1 MSRST
6 ERRRSNWNRGAAGAA
21 GTVSSG
27 FMPVLVGTLSQ
38 PMLYFSKRKR
48 NVIIR
53 CGLSA
58 LNSYAD
64 HLPGWIAAYI
74 AAGALGFDAKVIDR
88 TVEDLQGRPY
98 VWATEFE
105 NVHTTWEF
113 SESEI
118 SVRKHIF
125 MHGIIL
131 SRTQAVPV

>member
-1 MSRST
+1 
-6 ERRRSNWNRGAAGAA
+6 
-21 GTVSSG
+21 
-27 FMPVLVGTLSQ
+27 
-38 PMLYFSKRKR
+38 
-48 NVIIR
+48 VIIR

-64 HLPGWIAAYI
+64 HLPGWVAAYI